1 MAEKRDYYEV
11 LGVDRGA
18 DDATLKKAYRKL
30 AKKYHPD
37 MNPGDKEAEAK
48 FKEATE
54 AYGVLSD
61 PDKRRQYDQFGH
73 AAFEN
78 GGGGAGAGGFGGFDF
93 GGGDMGD
100 IFGDIFGDLFGGGGS
115 RRRAN
120 NGPMKGANLRAV
132 VHITF
137 EEAVFGCQKELEINL
152 KDTCTTCHGTGAKPG
167 TSPETCS
174 KCNGTGQITYTQQ
187 TMFGSVRNVTT
198 CPDCNGSGQ
207 IIRNKCSDCS
217 GTGYIKVRKRIKV
230 PIPAGIDNGQ
240 SVRIREKGEPGINGG
255 PRGDLLVNVT
265 VSRHPKFQRQE
276 YDIYST
282 EPITFAQV
290 ALGGTIKIDTVDGPY
305 EYTLKPGTQTDTTI
319 RLKGKGVPTLRNRN
333 IRGTHIVKFVVQVP
347 EKMNAAQKEAL
358 RNFQEAMGEVAPSEK
373 KEEAPHEKHEKHEK
387 HKKKGFFKK

>member
-1 MAEKRDYYEV
+1 MADKRDYYEV
-11 LGVDRGA
+11 LGVDKNA

-37 MNPGDKEAEAK
+37 VNPGDKEAEAK

-54 AYGVLSD
+54 AYSVLSD
-61 PDKRRQYDQFGH
+61 ADKRRQYDQFGH

-78 GGGGAGAGGFGGFDF
+78 GGGGGAGGFGGFDF
-93 GGGDMGD
+93 NGADMGD
-100 IFGDIFGDLFGGGGS
+100 IFGDIFGDLFGGGG
-115 RRRAN
+115 RTRRAN
-120 NGPMKGANLRAV
+120 NGPMKGANLRARV
-132 VHITF
+132 NITF
-137 EEAVFGCQKELEINL
+137 EEAVFGCEKELEIVL
-152 KDTCTTCHGTGAKPG
+152 KDECTTCHGTGAKPG
-167 TSPETCS
+167 TSPVTCP
-174 KCNGTGQITYTQQ
+174 KCKGQGQIVYTQQ
-187 TMFGSVRNVTT
+187 SMFGMVRNVQT

-282 EPITFAQV
+282 EPITFAQA